1 MFKFFKLLK
10 QDFQAALENDP
21 AVQGF
26 WGAVEI
32 IFTYAGFH
40 SIISHRIAHGLWKL
54 KVPLVPRVISQ
65 IARFITGIEIHPGA
79 RIGGG
84 FFVDHG
90 SGVVVGATTI
100 IGENCMLFQ
109 GVTLGGTGKETGK
122 RHPTLGDDVL
132 VSAGAKVLGNIT
144 IGDSC
149 KIGAMSVVLK
159 DVPPNCTVVGVP
171 GRIVIQDG
179 QKVRKD
185 HKHDLNHQMPDPVAD
200 RFALL
205 QKEIDCLHQVFTC
218 VSEEDCEMFKDAHTG
233 EFSPTKTEPTAEP
246 ESIPSP
252 ACTIPRIVQRLEAL
266 EKVVAD
272 LREQAGVSQPNVS
285 SR

>member
-1 MFKFFKLLK
+1 MAHVFWKIRLKLL
-10 QDFQAALENDP
+10 ARL
-21 AVQGF
+21 
-26 WGAVEI
+26 
-32 IFTYAGFH
+32 
-40 SIISHRIAHGLWKL
+40 ISEFSRWL
-54 KVPLVPRVISQ
+54 
-65 IARFITGIEIHPGA
+65 TGIEIHPGA
-79 RIGGG
+79 TIGRR
-84 FFVDHG
+84 FFIDHG
-90 SGVVVGATTI
+90 MGVV
-100 IGENCMLFQ
+100 IGETAVIHDDVSIYQ